1 MPSGQSLLW
10 VNHDAKNMNALPH
23 RHRVFTHV
31 QKSYRPWK
39 RGQEVKSLRASA
51 KVPILAKQRNRK
63 DGRDQCFSSPR
74 TNHSSEESESPG
86 SDTWEGGPKALSLST
101 AIGKGN
107 SDPFGAYPIPIT
119 AEVNNLM
126 TFYRDYIIPS
136 IWYRNFKNKN
146 TMTLAAR
153 EWQFNVSHL
162 EDEGTAY
169 AIVARHG
176 MVAAKCVSSPPER
189 AMLLRE
195 EYSHWV
201 PFVSEWADRYPQ
213 NPELRKLALQYVGK
227 STRALRGKVAQGHNL
242 HQSSSSSIINNTAM
256 LFNAETLGR
265 NLVAATAHGK
275 MLTFLFSEQWVQ
287 GKVDYRLL
295 MYEIY
300 NDCQLTSMFL
310 CPPVFDVHHWL
321 PMVFNPIWSNATRQL
336 PQFAFEGLDPS
347 VDSEEL
353 QFWFKSRQEQLQI
366 YGQRNAEG
374 NLFLDVPVVMTWF
387 LSKAYIFHGRM
398 INHYLRSKEQFLC
411 PDLKR
416 EIKDHLFAQQFMALA
431 AIYLTRG
438 PNFNFNPTVLGI
450 PMFDGAII
458 AHTLRAL
465 LEHSEVSSQ
474 RPSWKKY
481 INARLWAFYVGAL
494 PEQANASK
502 EFIPE
507 AQWFTVHLVR
517 LASTLGIVSWHTL
530 RQILRAFLYSDILM
544 AQGSEWFETLMATH
558 FEHGS

>member
-31 QKSYRPWK
+31 QKIYRPWK
-39 RGQEVKSLRASA
+39 RGQEIKSLRASA
-51 KVPILAKQRNRK
+51 KVPILAKHRNDK
-63 DGRDQCFSSPR
+63 DGQYQCFSSPR
-74 TNHSSEESESPG
+74 SSHSSEESESPG
-86 SDTWEGGPKALSLST
+86 SDTWEGGSKALSLST

-136 IWYRNFKNKN
+136 IWYRNFKTKN
-146 TMTLAAR
+146 TMALAAR

-162 EDEGTAY
+162 EDEGTTY
-169 AIVARHG
+169 AIIARHG
-176 MVAAKCVSSPPER
+176 MVATTC
-189 AMLLRE
+189 
-195 EYSHWV
+195 
-201 PFVSEWADRYPQ
+201 

-227 STRALRGKVAQGHNL
+227 STRALRGKVAQGHDL
-242 HQSSSSSIINNTAM
+242 RQSSSSSIIDNTAM

-265 NLVAATAHGK
+265 NLIAATAHGK
-275 MLTFLFSEQWVQ
+275 MLTFLFTEQWVR
-287 GKVDYRLL
+287 GKLDYRLL

-321 PMVFNPIWSNATRQL
+321 PMVFDPIWSNTTRQL

-353 QFWFKSRQEQLQI
+353 QFWFQSRREQLQI

-374 NLFLDVPVVMTWF
+374 DLFLDVPVVMTWF
-387 LSKAYIFHGRM
+387 LSKAYVFHGRM
-398 INHYLRSKEQFLC
+398 ISHYLRSKEQFLC
-411 PDLKR
+411 PDLRR
-416 EIKDHLFAQQFMALA
+416 EIKDHLLAQQFMALA

-450 PMFDGAII
+450 PMFEGAII
-458 AHTLRAL
+458 PRTLRAL

-481 INARLWAFYVGAL
+481 INARLWALYVGAL
-494 PEQANASK
+494 PEQADASK
-502 EFIPE
+502 EVIPE
-507 AQWFTVHLVR
+507 AQWFMLHLVK
-517 LASTLGIVSWHTL
+517 LASTLGIVSWHAL
-530 RQILRAFLYSDILM
+530 RQVLRGFLYSDILM
-544 AQGSEWFETLMATH
+544 AQGSEWFETLMVTH